1 MHQNRKDMKIIKVLT
16 LIVVCFSMTSCSD
29 VFEYHPYDVRISGEK
44 DLNAKNIA
52 KIEAKFKDSDTLRI
66 AIMSD
71 SHGWYEATK
80 DCIADINSRDSIDFV
95 IHCGDLTDCG
105 TTKEYEWQR
114 DILSKFKKPYVCLI
128 GNHDFLGTGDEA
140 YNEIFGDTD
149 FSFIAGRIKFLCLNT
164 NGGEYDYLAAIPN
177 LDYMEDE
184 IVADSADFDRTIILM
199 HAPPFCEQF
208 NNNVSK
214 AFEHYVNLFPGLMF
228 CVAGHAH
235 SISCTDYY
243 NDGNLYYG
251 IDCMDHHNYH
261 IFTITPTGYSYEIV
275 YF

>member
-1 MHQNRKDMKIIKVLT
+1 MGYNIMKIRNVMFALGISFFLVA
-16 LIVVCFSMTSCSD
+16 CSD
-29 VFEYHPYDVRISGEK
+29 VFEYHPYDVKIGGEK
-44 DLNAKNIA
+44 GINAKNIA
-52 KIEAKFKDSDTLRI
+52 KIEAQFKNKDTLRI

-71 SHGWYEATK
+71 SHEWYQATK
-80 DCIADINSRDSIDFV
+80 ECISDINSRDSIDFV

-105 TTKEYEWQR
+105 TTKEYEWMR
-114 DILSKFKKPYVCLI
+114 DIMSRFKKPYVCLI
-128 GNHDFLGTGDEA
+128 GNHDFLGTGDEV
-140 YNEIFGDTD
+140 YNEIFGKTD

-177 LDYMEDE
+177 LDYMEE
-184 IVADSADFDRTIILM
+184 QMTADSADFDRTIILM
-199 HAPPFCEQF
+199 HAAPFTEQF
-208 NNNVSK
+208 NNNVAK

-235 SISCTDYY
+235 SISREELY
-243 NDGNLYYG
+243 NDGVVYYG
-251 IDCMDHHNYH
+251 IDCMDHHNYY